1 MRIRNGTAE
10 QRRPTLSVCVFICVY
25 VCLHMSAVLGVLDLG
40 AQLTDLLKSSTMTTA
55 RSSVA
60 MAMPTAFTKG
70 SQALKNRVN

>member
-1 MRIRNGTAE
+1 
-10 QRRPTLSVCVFICVY
+10 
-25 VCLHMSAVLGVLDLG
+25 MSAVLRVLDLG

-70 SQALKNRVN
+70 SRALKKQSILKRGERTLVLQEREQLVLAACQM